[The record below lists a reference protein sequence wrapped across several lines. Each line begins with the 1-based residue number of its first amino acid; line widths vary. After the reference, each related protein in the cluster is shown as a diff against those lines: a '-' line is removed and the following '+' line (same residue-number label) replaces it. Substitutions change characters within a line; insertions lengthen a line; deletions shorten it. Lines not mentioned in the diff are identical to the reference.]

1 MTSRLRSGARRI
13 GWIAWTSI
21 EEFIG
26 AHPFPLAAALSYYT
40 LLSIAPLL
48 LVVTS
53 FAGLMLGDADIRGE
67 LVEQARQLIGE
78 DGAQILQ
85 TVSENVSSPR
95 ENVLSMSVGMVLV
108 LFGASTVFAQ
118 LQFILNRIWGVEAV
132 PSNAVVGFLRA
143 RLVSLAIILGLGFM
157 LLVSLVLSAVLTGL
171 SGLLSDLFPGAA
183 ILARSLEI
191 GISLGFVTVLLALLF
206 RYVPDA
212 EIAWQDTVIG
222 AVITAILFTL
232 GKYVIGLYLGQA
244 SVGSAY
250 GAAGSAVVFM
260 VWVYY
265 ASLILLLGAA
275 VTKTVARY
283 RGHPVIPSAHARSLR
298 GAGAGRS
305 RQRTAFQPGK
315 TR

>member
-1 MTSRLRSGARRI
+1 MTSRLWSGAKRI
-13 GWIAWTSI
+13 GRIAWTSV
-21 EEFIG
+21 EEFIEG
-26 AHPFPLAAALSYYT
+26 HPFPMAAALSYYT

-53 FAGLMLGDADIRGE
+53 IAGLMLGDADIRNE
-67 LVEQARQLIGE
+67 LVDQTRALIGE
-78 DGAQILQ
+78 DGAEILQ
-85 TVSENVSSPR
+85 TVSQNVSSPR
-95 ENVLSMSVGMVLV
+95 ENVLSMSVGMVLM

-118 LQFILNRIWGVEAV
+118 LQFILNRIWQVEAV

-183 ILARSLEI
+183 IIARLFEI
-191 GISLGFVTVLLALLF
+191 GISLSFITLLLALLF

-212 EIAWQDTVIG
+212 EICWHDTVIG
-222 AVITAILFTL
+222 AAITAVLFTL
-232 GKYVIGLYLGQA
+232 GKYLIGLYLGQA

-283 RGHPVIPSAHARSLR
+283 RGHPVIPSAHARSL
-298 GAGAGRS
+298 GAARS
-305 RQRTAFQPGK
+305 GGSQQKAAFQPRK